1 MAWFNAKE
9 KWTYESKKKLL
20 WAALALLAVLGLAG
34 VLYTRLSGGMGAQQL
49 GQSNSGPKNLAPDFT
64 VYDSQGTAV
73 RLSDYRG
80 TPVVLNFWAS
90 WCGPCQSE
98 MLDFDAVYQQ
108 LGEEVQFL
116 MVNVTD
122 GSRETM
128 LTAWEFL
135 ADKGYVLPMV
145 YDTQGEAAAAY
156 GVYALPSTYFIDAEG
171 YAIARAN
178 GAIDQETL
186 QKGIKMIRGE

>member
-1 MAWFNAKE
+1 MQRRNGPM
-9 KWTYESKKKLL
+9 SQKKKLL

-90 WCGPCQSE
+90 WCGPCQRE
-98 MLDFDAVYQQ
+98 MPDFDAVYQQ

-186 QKGIKMIRGE
+186 QKGIEMIRGE

>member
-1 MAWFNAKE
+1 M
-9 KWTYESKKKLL
+9 TQKKKLL
-20 WAALALLAVLGLAG
+20 WTALGLLVVLGLAG
-34 VLYTRLSGGMGAQQL
+34 VLYGRLSGGFGAQQL
-49 GQSNSGPKNLAPDFT
+49 GQADSGQKTLAPDFT

-90 WCGPCQSE
+90 WCGPCQRE
-98 MLDFDAVYQQ
+98 MPDFDAMYQQ
-108 LGEEVQFL
+108 LGDEVQFL

-122 GSRETM
+122 SSRETM
-128 LTAWEFL
+128 ITAWDFL
-135 ADKGYVLPMV
+135 AKQGYLLPVV
-145 YDTQGEAAAAY
+145 YDTEGEAAAAY

-171 YAIARAN
+171 SAVARAN

-186 QKGIKMIRGE
+186 QKGIDLIR

>member
-1 MAWFNAKE
+1 M
-9 KWTYESKKKLL
+9 SQKKKLL

-90 WCGPCQSE
+90 WCGPCQRE
-98 MLDFDAVYQQ
+98 MPDFNA
-108 LGEEVQFL
+108 
-116 MVNVTD
+116 
-122 GSRETM
+122 
-128 LTAWEFL
+128 AWEFL

-186 QKGIKMIRGE
+186 QKGIEMIRGE

>member
-1 MAWFNAKE
+1 
-9 KWTYESKKKLL
+9 
-20 WAALALLAVLGLAG
+20 
-34 VLYTRLSGGMGAQQL
+34 MGAQQL

-90 WCGPCQSE
+90 WCGPCQRE
-98 MLDFDAVYQQ
+98 MPDFDAVYQQ

-186 QKGIKMIRGE
+186 QKGIEMIRGE

>member
-1 MAWFNAKE
+1 M
-9 KWTYESKKKLL
+9 SQKKKLL

-90 WCGPCQSE
+90 WCGPCQRE
-98 MLDFDAVYQQ
+98 MPDFDAVYQQ

-122 GSRETM
+122 GSRET
-128 LTAWEFL
+128 
-135 ADKGYVLPMV
+135 
-145 YDTQGEAAAAY
+145 
-156 GVYALPSTYFIDAEG
+156 
-171 YAIARAN
+171 
-178 GAIDQETL
+178 
-186 QKGIKMIRGE
+186 

>member
-1 MAWFNAKE
+1 M
-9 KWTYESKKKLL
+9 TQKKKLL
-20 WAALALLAVLGLAG
+20 WAALGLLVVLGLAG
-34 VLYTRLSGGMGAQQL
+34 VLYGRLSEGFVTQQL
-49 GQSNSGPKNLAPDFT
+49 GQADSGPKTLAPDFT
-64 VYDSQGTAV
+64 VYDSQGSAV

-90 WCGPCQSE
+90 WCGPCQRE
-98 MLDFDAVYQQ
+98 MPDFDALYQQ
-108 LGEEVQFL
+108 LGDEVQVL

-128 LTAWEFL
+128 ITAWDFL
-135 ADKGYVLPMV
+135 ADKGYLLPVV
-145 YDTQGEAAAAY
+145 YDTAGEAAAAY
-156 GVYALPSTYFIDAEG
+156 GVYALPSTYFIDAQG

-186 QKGIKMIRGE
+186 QKGIDMIHKS

>member
-1 MAWFNAKE
+1 M
-9 KWTYESKKKLL
+9 SQKKKLL

-90 WCGPCQSE
+90 WCGPCQRE
-98 MLDFDAVYQQ
+98 MPDFDAVYQQ

-116 MVNVTD
+116 MVNVID

-186 QKGIKMIRGE
+186 QKGIEMIRSE